1 MSTAYCHLDQQVL
14 KEDFYPPFCD
24 PHNVIKTAEWLQ
36 EDILNS
42 ITKEYVSLAISSTR
56 IALHTEKKILLIFF
70 LLSQQ
75 KIYGLKDK

>member
-56 IALHTEKKILLIFF
+56 IALQFQLNYFDPRTNF
-70 LLSQQ
+70 
-75 KIYGLKDK
+75 